1 MTIESRNIPSANEIL
16 EYVPSSTYI
25 KNQVSNNRRIVKISP
40 DNNNLRGP
48 TFPNNAIANFTIPYS
63 TNVLLNLSECYF
75 DVSGFILPYLGTAE
89 VANNQHIEKF
99 KAGPFWL
106 LPCIQRATLKI
117 GGEVIYDNLLPFRT
131 GKFKEMMYYDYNDK
145 KNQTLEYQNIPAV
158 TCDGILAEE
167 WTLVYSGLN
176 DINLVKFNSFIDF
189 FVSTLAVYGITA
201 TAGHPVDIHGV
212 NVDAELVKMNTDLN
226 ALAAIIPGYTVIS
239 ITATGTNNS
248 NITNANMNLIVQQL
262 NQNILAFNKA
272 QSLKFKNL
280 EIFGITNVDTT
291 PTFQEVL
298 LNSKYKLNFQ
308 QYLKLSDL
316 FPCEGMK
323 PIYGQSVVIT
333 LNFES
338 AGFNGIAVDSQPPIY
353 DNFLIEQFTQFNF
366 NSITYNLNVDMVNK
380 LNQIYSKPVLE
391 VIDDIQVW
399 DGPLLNAKANNTI
412 QLKVPMNVN
421 FETDMC
427 CIILPQAVSNTLQ
440 LKQSFSTTHPNTTNH
455 TIMDYRFC
463 NYTRI
468 DVYADS
474 DLIYSHNYADSTV
487 YPGDMI
493 IDVINQ
499 TRTGPS
505 RVEHVSIN
513 NFIPAYHLYKECRW
527 CCGSDEKGAIPFDDF
542 LTSGFMICIPMSA
555 FSRISTSAQ
564 LQINITFGEGI
575 NEGEANYPSMIQIVK
590 DKEELIN
597 NIRVITKAKKGI
609 VFEALDRCMLKQIT
623 QSFDQEINVEMKP
636 E

>member
-1 MTIESRNIPSANEIL
+1 MTIESRNIPNASEIL
-16 EYVPSSTYI
+16 EYVPSSTYV

-40 DNNNLRGP
+40 DNNNLRGS

-63 TNVLLNLSECYF
+63 TNTLLNLSECYF
-75 DVSGFILPYLGTAE
+75 DVSGFILPYLNNNP

-158 TCDGILAEE
+158 SCDGILAEE
-167 WTLVYSGLN
+167 WTIVYSATNG
-176 DINLVKFNSFIDF
+176 INSDKFNAFIDF
-189 FVSTLAVYGITA
+189 FVSTLAAYGVTA
-201 TAGHPVDIHGV
+201 TATHPPTISGT
-212 NVDAELVKMNTDLN
+212 NVDAQITAINTDLTS
-226 ALAAIIPGYTVIS
+226 LAATIPGYTVIS
-239 ITATGTNNS
+239 ITATGAAAS
-248 NITNANMNLIVQQL
+248 NISNAQMNTIVQQL
-262 NQNILAFNKA
+262 NQNILAYNKA
-272 QSLKFKNL
+272 QTLKFKNL

-298 LNSKYKLNFQ
+298 LESKYKLNFQ

-316 FPCEGMK
+316 FACEGMK
-323 PIYGQSVVIT
+323 PIFGQSVVIT

-338 AGFNGIAVDSQPPIY
+338 AGFNGIAVDSQDTY
-353 DNFLIEQFTQFNF
+353 NNFLIESFTQFNF

-391 VIDDIQVW
+391 IIDDIQVW

-427 CIILPQAVSNTLQ
+427 CIILPQSVSNTLQ
-440 LKQSFSTTHPNTTNH
+440 LKQKFSTTHPNTTNH

-474 DLIYSHNYADSTV
+474 DLIYTHNYADSTV

-505 RVEHVSIN
+505 TEGHVNIN

-564 LQINITFGEGI
+564 LQINISFGDGV
-575 NEGEANYPSMIQIVK
+575 NEGEINYPSMIQIVK
-590 DKEELIN
+590 DRSELIN

-609 VFEALDRCMLKQIT
+609 VFEQLDKCSLKTIT
-623 QSFDQEINVEMKP
+623 QSFDQDINIEMKT